1 MIAILASN
9 VYVMMEIGIEDQ
21 EVLELQ
27 QTLYQ
32 LQFLLKLLLL
42 LQ

>member
-1 MIAILASN
+1 MPSN
-9 VYVMMEIGIEDQ
+9 VYVMEIGLEDQ
-21 EVLELQ
+21 EVPELQ